1 MGYEARELIEVNTR
15 EKIRG
20 LLNEEDFRERLAADM
35 GGLIHTNL
43 ELVSACRAGYG

>member
-20 LLNEEDFRERLAADM
+20 LLNEEDFRERLAADT

-43 ELVSACRAGYG
+43 ELVNAYRAGYG